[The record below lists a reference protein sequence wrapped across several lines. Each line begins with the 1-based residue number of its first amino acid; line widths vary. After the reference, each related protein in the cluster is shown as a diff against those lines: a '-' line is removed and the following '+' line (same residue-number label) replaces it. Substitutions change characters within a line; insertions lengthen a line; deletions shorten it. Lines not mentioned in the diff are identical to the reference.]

1 MTFSVVFAYVA
12 DITSEED
19 RSSAYGLVS
28 FHLLVVFRTVVICCE
43 HMGISFLPCIFIWL
57 KNEEADFPCND
68 SLRIALPHVVVIL
81 LADFS
86 FMVVMPCNPI
96 SCPVMGCLVNNI
108 MIMVGQSKKNFK
120 QCCLNPPS
128 NSSMAPE

>member
-1 MTFSVVFAYVA
+1 MISLSGAFAVTFSVVFAYVA

-68 SLRIALPHVVVIL
+68 Y
-81 LADFS
+81 
-86 FMVVMPCNPI
+86 
-96 SCPVMGCLVNNI
+96 
-108 MIMVGQSKKNFK
+108 
-120 QCCLNPPS
+120 
-128 NSSMAPE
+128 